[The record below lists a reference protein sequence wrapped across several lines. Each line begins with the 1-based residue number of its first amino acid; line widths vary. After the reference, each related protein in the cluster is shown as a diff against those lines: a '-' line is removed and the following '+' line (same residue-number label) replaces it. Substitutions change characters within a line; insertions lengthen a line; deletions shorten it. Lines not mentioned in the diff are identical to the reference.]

1 VYPSWFFAPV
11 LLAIAPFL
19 CSAADTLAVL
29 PLFNVNEAA
38 AANLDWIGESAA
50 ETIHESLGSAGL
62 MMLAREDREEVY
74 RRLAVRGGPV
84 LTKAT
89 VIKIGE
95 TLDAG
100 QVIFGDF
107 DVAVDSTGARSLKS
121 NLTLK
126 VHVIDLKQFH
136 ETASMEQ
143 TGPLEDLSQMEMK
156 IAWALL
162 KHFAPQMAGTEE
174 DFLRTRP
181 AVRVEA
187 MESYVRGLMSTDQE
201 QRIKLFSQAARLDEH
216 FSPPD
221 FQLGR
226 IYFQRKDY
234 KQAEPWLAKV
244 SKSDLHYLEASFL
257 MGICRYYDGDFDA
270 AIQQFRMVAAEIPL
284 NEVYNDLG
292 AALSRKNDP
301 AAADNF
307 RKALEG
313 DEADPDYWFNL
324 GFALWK
330 KGDFEH
336 AADDFRAVLERSS
349 GDQDATYFLGRSLR
363 AEGPRAGEPRS
374 EGRERIKTTFE
385 DSAFR
390 QLQAELKSKPK

>member
-1 VYPSWFFAPV
+1 VFSYFRVSLL
-11 LLAIAPFL
+11 LLAAPRL
-19 CSAADTLAVL
+19 CPGADTVAVL
-29 PLFNVNEAA
+29 PLFGSSEST

-50 ETIHESLGSAGL
+50 ETIQEALGSAGL
-62 MMLAREDREEVY
+62 MVLSREDRAEVY
-74 RRLAVRGGPV
+74 RRLSVRAGTL

-89 VIKIGE
+89 VMKIGE

-100 QVIFGDF
+100 VVIFGEF
-107 DVAVDSTGARSLKS
+107 DIAPDATGARTLKS

-126 VHVIDLKQFH
+126 VHVIDLKRLH
-136 ETASMEQ
+136 ENPPTEES
-143 TGPLEDLSQMEMK
+143 GPLEQLSRMEMK
-156 IAWALL
+156 ISWMLL
-162 KHFAPQMAGTEE
+162 KQFAPEATGTED

-181 AVRVEA
+181 AARVEA
-187 MESYVRGLMSTDQE
+187 MESYVRGLMAENQD
-201 QRIKLFSQAARLDEH
+201 QRIKLFTQAARLDEH
-216 FSPPD
+216 FSQPD

-226 IYFQRKDY
+226 LYFQRKDY
-234 KQAEPWLAKV
+234 KTAEAWLQKVAKA
-244 SKSDLHYLEASFL
+244 DLHFMQASFL
-257 MGICRYYDGDFDA
+257 MGICRYYGGDFDT

-292 AALSRKNDP
+292 AALSRNNDD

-313 DEADPDYWFNL
+313 DQADPDYWFNL

-330 KGDFEH
+330 RGDFTQ
-336 AADDFRAVLERSS
+336 AATQFRAVLERSNN
-349 GDQDATYFLGRSLR
+349 DQDATYFLGRSLSG
-363 AEGPRAGEPRS
+363 EGPRAGEPRS

-390 QLQAELKSKPK
+390 QLQAELKGKPK